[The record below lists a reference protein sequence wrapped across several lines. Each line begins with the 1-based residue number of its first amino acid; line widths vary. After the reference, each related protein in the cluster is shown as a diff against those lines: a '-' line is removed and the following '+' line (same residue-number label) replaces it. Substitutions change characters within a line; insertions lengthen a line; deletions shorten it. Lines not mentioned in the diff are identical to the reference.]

1 MKKEKTISKT
11 IRIPES
17 VYNKIMDEAKR
28 TNSDFCK
35 VANYRL
41 KHFGGGLTP
50 DVTARV
56 ANMLDMP
63 DTVYNHLLCTADDA
77 GMSVESYILQMA
89 VYGCIESDDKMNNTL
104 EERKEYFMICS

>member
-56 ANMLDMP
+56 SNI
-63 DTVYNHLLCTADDA
+63 VN
-77 GMSVESYILQMA
+77 ESYELVGKYAPQEIARIREDALYLCQLL
-89 VYGCIESDDKMNNTL
+89 SN
-104 EERKEYFMICS
+104 R